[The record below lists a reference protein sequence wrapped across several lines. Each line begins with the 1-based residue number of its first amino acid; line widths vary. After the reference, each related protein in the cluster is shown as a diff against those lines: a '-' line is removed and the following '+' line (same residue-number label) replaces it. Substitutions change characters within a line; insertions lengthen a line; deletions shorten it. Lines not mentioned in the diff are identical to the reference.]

1 MSLEAMLWAW
11 KAPVKGTKK
20 LVLLCLADHA
30 DADGECWP
38 ALDLICERTGV
49 SRSYAQDTIRSL
61 ALEDKL
67 IERAPRYRENESQSS
82 NLYRL
87 LMVDSS
93 EQESEATESAG
104 RAGGPDIAGP
114 QGPGGQGPLN
124 PQIEPSEESGEAT
137 PTPPVEQQDPVR
149 VVWSRYV
156 NVMEPRSRE
165 LDAEGRRL
173 INEALKVATV
183 AELCRAIDGCRS
195 SSFHM
200 GDNAKRKKYNR
211 LSQIIKGRRG
221 RETTRER
228 IDFFIDLADK
238 AGVESGFTSADP
250 ARIRQA
256 RRDVLD
262 AWEFPN
268 DEHVARRGETAAKWL
283 EEQGMVIETGDDGR
297 PTFRWAQDGDAQ

>member
-49 SRSYAQDTIRSL
+49 SRSYAQDTIRTL

-67 IERAPRYRENESQSS
+67 IERSPRFRENESQSS

-87 LMVDSS
+87 LMADSS
-93 EQESEATESAG
+93 ERDSEAKLSAG
-104 RAGGPDIAGP
+104 RAGGPGGQGP
-114 QGPGGQGPLN
+114 QGPGGQGPQN
-124 PQIEPSEESGEAT
+124 PQIEPLREEGST
-137 PTPPVEQQDPVR
+137 PTPPAEAQAPDPVA
-149 VVWSRYV
+149 VVWSHYV

-165 LDAEGRRL
+165 IDPETRRL
-173 INEALKVATV
+173 INDALKVAT
-183 AELCRAIDGCRS
+183 ATELCRAIDGCRS
-195 SSFHM
+195 SGFHM
-200 GDNAKRKKYNR
+200 GENAKRKKYNR

-238 AGVESGFTSADP
+238 AGVESGVTSADP

-283 EEQGMVIETGDDGR
+283 REQGMVIETGDDGR
-297 PTFRWAQDGDAQ
+297 PTFRWQSDGEA